1 MTGPSSVSP
10 MVKNVLLSLP
20 LAVSLVWLLADAP
33 GPFLR
38 EAWFVVLL
46 TTLTVGTRTLTWRAA
61 LFGVSLGIGLAAPA
75 MVALGWVLAR
85 GGLDVSE
92 SEVGSWLVV
101 PIIEEI
107 IKLAPVALMAW
118 LHARRTRLSFN
129 PSDWLLAGC
138 AVGAGFAMV
147 ENAELVRHNPGVLRD
162 MAEQYGPSWLVP
174 GAWGTAGFVGHA
186 AATGMAAGGIGLWSA
201 LGRMT
206 AGGHIV
212 VWMPTAALCAPA
224 AWITLE
230 HVLANLYVNS
240 GTDAALMLGNGRLTP
255 WLFLALVAGIIALD
269 LGRFTR
275 VLRHSRTLRTRQVM
289 IREAILGSRAS
300 TRVALRARLVVAA
313 TELRVINTAAWLTLE
328 RLLEEK
334 Q

>member
-10 MVKNVLLSLP
+10 TVKNLLLSLP
-20 LAVSLVWLLADAP
+20 LAVSLVWLLIDAP

-46 TTLTVGTRTLTWRAA
+46 TMVTIGTRTLTWRAA
-61 LFGVSLGIGLAAPA
+61 LFGLSLGIGLAAPA
-75 MVALGWVLAR
+75 MVAFGWILAR
-85 GGLDVSE
+85 AGLDVSE
-92 SEVGSWLVV
+92 SEIGSWLVV
-101 PIIEEI
+101 PVLEEI
-107 IKLAPVALMAW
+107 IKLAPVGLMAW
-118 LHARRTRLSFN
+118 LHARRTRLTLN

-174 GAWGTAGFVGHA
+174 GAWGAAGFVGHA

-201 LGRMT
+201 LRRMA
-206 AGGHIV
+206 AGGHV
-212 VWMPTAALCAPA
+212 ATWMPTAALFVPVG
-224 AWITLE
+224 WITLE
-230 HVLANLYVNS
+230 HVLANLYVNTAS
-240 GTDAALMLGNGRLTP
+240 DAALMMGNGRLTP
-255 WLFLALVAGIIALD
+255 WVFLALVAGIITVDA
-269 LGRFTR
+269 GRFTR
-275 VLRHSRTLRTRQVM
+275 VLRHSRTLRMRQAM
-289 IREAILGSRAS
+289 IREAIFGSRAP
-300 TRVALRARLVVAA
+300 TRVALRDRLVVAA